1 MGGRRRLRAGA
12 PRLLGR
18 HDGARGRAYRRA
30 YSALEAEFDLTSPLA
45 KLEAGRVSLNWC
57 HLQTA
62 TESLEAARR
71 AREEGRGRRPSPRTI
86 ERLARRQ
93 GLANADFSQAL
104 AALRE
109 LVGTQCPPASIAD
122 LVTRRQGER
131 PA

>member
-1 MGGRRRLRAGA
+1 VGGRGRLGGGA

-30 YSALEAEFDLTSPLA
+30 FNALVAEFDVTSPLA
-45 KLEAGRVSLNWC
+45 KLEAGRTALAWTN
-57 HLQTA
+57 LEAA

-93 GLANADFSQAL
+93 GLANADYAQAL

-109 LVGTQCPPASIAD
+109 LVGAHRQPATIAD
-122 LVTRRQGER
+122 LVTRQQQRGR
-131 PA
+131 A